1 MANTYTQFNIL
12 IVFSVKGRSNFL
24 SDKLRPELFRYITGI
39 INQKKHYSLAVNGY
53 KDHGQIFFEYNPSF
67 SVSDLIRDIK
77 SGSSKWINDQ
87 KIIVGKFS
95 WQEGYG
101 GFSYSKSQRNSVI
114 NYIMNQ
120 EQHHKNKT
128 FKEEYLQ
135 LLKDFDIEFQN
146 EYVFEF
152 YD

>member
-1 MANTYTQFNIL
+1 M
-12 IVFSVKGRSNFL
+12 
-24 SDKLRPELFRYITGI
+24 
-39 INQKKHYSLAVNGY
+39 AVNGY
-53 KDHGQIFFEYNPSF
+53 KDHVHIFFEYNPSF